1 MQREP
6 RKADRMEQQ
15 PAEFYER
22 VREGYR
28 ELAASEPK
36 RIVMVDGS
44 GDLDEIEKQI
54 WETLCFSFFC
64 AGKDIESL
72 EMAFARTTALEFL
85 RRAYEQN
92 RLAHA
97 YLITGAPGSGK
108 EVLAAELT
116 SLVNGTPTKDVF
128 SAKAREVFI
137 ARPESKSRR
146 IITAQIRALEHALQM
161 RAANGRRKVAIIPD
175 ADRLQTEA
183 ANAFLKTLE
192 EPPKDSLLLLLS
204 ALPEALPETVL
215 SRCIAI
221 PLASDGEARS
231 KKEEEKLVKLLQQA
245 SRHTTWSIQFAYRLA
260 QEFQQLLR
268 AVREEVKLETDS
280 ALKQEQT
287 RYKDATDGAWLE
299 EREDYYK
306 ALTESLYLQRRA
318 ALVEILFAWWTDV
331 LRANNAVAQRDLP
344 AATQETAALARRFG
358 NAEILKRIRLLEELR
373 DHLGRNIHEA
383 SQLKSLS
390 WRFSLPTKRA

>member
-1 MQREP
+1 
-6 RKADRMEQQ
+6 
-15 PAEFYER
+15 
-22 VREGYR
+22 
-28 ELAASEPK
+28 
-36 RIVMVDGS
+36 
-44 GDLDEIEKQI
+44 
-54 WETLCFSFFC
+54 
-64 AGKDIESL
+64 
-72 EMAFARTTALEFL
+72 MAFARGTALEFL
-85 RRAYEQN
+85 RRAHEQN

-97 YLITGAPGSGK
+97 YLITGPSGSGK
-108 EVLAAELT
+108 ELLAAELT
-116 SLVNGTPTKDVF
+116 SLVNGTLTKDVF

-146 IITAQIRALEHALQM
+146 IITAQIRELEHALQM
-161 RAANGRRKVAIIPD
+161 RAANAGRKVVIIPD

-204 ALPEALPETVL
+204 ALPEALPETIL

-221 PLASDGEARS
+221 PLASNGEARS
-231 KKEEEKLVKLLQQA
+231 RKEEEKLVKLLQQA
-245 SRHTTWSIQFAYRLA
+245 SRHTTWSIQFAYRFA

-268 AVREEVKLETDS
+268 AVREEVKFETES

-299 EREDYYK
+299 EREHYYK

-331 LRANNAVAQRDLP
+331 LRATNAVTQRNLP
-344 AATQETAALARRFG
+344 SATQETAALARRID
-358 NAEILKRIRLLEELR
+358 NAQTLKRIRLLEEFR
-373 DHLGRNIHEA
+373 DHLGRNIHE
-383 SQLKSLS
+383 SLAIEVA
-390 WRFSLPTKRA
+390 FLAIFMV